1 MNRCVLHTLTV
12 HQGHK
17 YQPIKSCY
25 ANCTLLA
32 EMCNKEP
39 NSITVKITVY
49 LWRTKPLHAVP
60 LLFSE
65 A

>member
-12 HQGHK
+12 HQGLK

-32 EMCNKEP
+32 EMRNKEP
-39 NSITVKITVY
+39 KSITVKVTIY
-49 LWRTKPLHAVP
+49 
-60 LLFSE
+60 
-65 A
+65 